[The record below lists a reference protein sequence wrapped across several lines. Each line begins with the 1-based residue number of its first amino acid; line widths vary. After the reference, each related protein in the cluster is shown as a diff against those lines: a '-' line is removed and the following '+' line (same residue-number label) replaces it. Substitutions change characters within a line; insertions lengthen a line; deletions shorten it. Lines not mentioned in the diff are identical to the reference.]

1 MLGKNES
8 ASPSEKEESRDSSGK
23 GWFGS
28 HWGAIS
34 VCVIVLIALLLRTVF
49 AYGISAGSDFALSG
63 GAGAQYHLHVIE
75 SILNGSYAIGADSA
89 VNYPVGGHYVN
100 PPLVDFI
107 AAGIASFTSPSAAL
121 GGLNPVIGA
130 LTCIPVYLVAKEMFG
145 RKTIAVVAALI
156 FAFLPLPISSSVF
169 SNGNEYT
176 LAAFLVAFMS
186 LFLVKAAKALDEDE
200 GGKSAI
206 INGILAG
213 VFLGLSAL
221 TWNGFGVLIA
231 VVGAVL
237 LLQIAVRRFGEK
249 DMRQPFLVYALA
261 LIIGIAMAAVYYL
274 PAGLWDAVFSGP
286 CLLTVLTLVFAAAF
300 VAFGRKS
307 WVITIPVLVAALI
320 AVLVALY
327 FAVPDLFSALVA
339 GNSVYSGLLGD
350 LISGR
355 VSMSNVASYYGWLTM
370 WLPICLA
377 IYETYVFIRKD
388 RSSLRLFTMVWLY
401 MMFFAVWSSYG
412 TAVAVGCVFGVA
424 SGAAIVK
431 LVEYA
436 KVADWFKEI
445 KTSGLSKG
453 LRKILNPMPLA
464 TVLIVAFLVV
474 VPNFVY
480 ALDAGVPNND
490 SSNVFYNG
498 NTQYF
503 IKTGEDYPIGEVLDS
518 QSGVAKTGAVAS
530 WIDYSYDTV
539 TGGNFVSVTD
549 TTGNGTSAVSHMLLS
564 DGPQGAI
571 ASMIMRIVLAHN
583 INDFASDFTDPD
595 VYSTI
600 KTYRENCD
608 ALYDE
613 LKDEAAAYGDLKSKV
628 SCENAMYF
636 ASIKCM
642 TDKMSIVDLCKTYD
656 NICARTGER
665 ISYVLLDP
673 LMLPLQYN
681 GGDNFSAMAYF
692 ADYSTD
698 SYGAAPEFY
707 SYNPYYGYTT
717 YTDSMYDTFLWKA
730 YIGPSA
736 TEAGQS
742 SSYSY
747 LFALSTSDG
756 TVAAVPEGMAGFQID
771 KWIVRYSPVKNPEP
785 DDWTYLDRDAAV
797 DQQKKEGG
805 LINYLSSYILY
816 EYVGVGGTSVSGS
829 VSSENG
835 TQVNGMLAELY
846 VHDPV
851 SGKQVLVSSDTVKS
865 GKYSLV
871 LPAGYQGY
879 TAVLKSGNTE
889 VASFKNSVPDLY
901 AIPEVNVDGNVA
913 IDGNALDGK
922 AVRLVFQNASVPT
935 VKYEADTY
943 DGSFTLSDVIE
954 GQYAMTAYDSSGS
967 SISTSDVVIAS
978 SGGKDVSG
986 LTIVP
991 SSKTITVTVKD
1002 SKGIPVDGGR
1012 IIASDV
1018 STGEKFSAP
1027 VKEGTAVVSALPGTY
1042 TLSMTGGYV
1051 ILSST
1056 TYNIT
1061 TSNRTASVTA
1071 CPAEEVAVSAPDM
1084 LVFSAGSYSTMAYD
1098 GKVTLPKGMA
1108 TEEYRYTVSGV
1119 SGNKVILGT
1128 YDGALSY
1135 SEYAPVKIK
1144 GVLKDGDTA
1153 VSGNVH
1159 IVNSAGQTIS
1169 ATAAG
1174 SDGFAMSVPAGT
1186 YQIFAD
1192 NGSAKVYVGSVQADS
1207 DKDLGDLPLVDGRRI
1222 TATFRYASGTSSGYV
1237 GLGYVTCKLTFT
1249 YEGTEYTM
1257 YSMTNATGQSIF
1269 YLPLETACKVEFNGG
1284 SIDNEYFHGPSLKYE
1299 VAAGSA
1305 STTAYVTLYQ
1315 YSSNSSDST
1324 NYVKQVSVK
1333 SDYAMT
1339 LKPYSSG
1346 DDIVFAAGETKTIN
1360 PGQYTAK
1367 IDTPGMYFDN
1377 TVYLYPGQSSFN
1389 DLEPLQAHAV
1399 KITKNDGDV
1408 LSIGTTD
1415 DDAEYFDMDGTY
1427 YFKDGYVYYLT
1438 STAPSTGDMRFAT
1451 VDLTSPYSVTTIDMT
1466 ANVAP
1471 MTVTGS
1477 IGAVASGDLVV
1488 SSGGV
1493 SVLSSIDNGQFKVK
1507 LPSTMTSAQ
1516 FKADAKRTVSGTE
1529 YTYSAVRNAS
1539 GLRDGSVVNVA
1550 VTGEGSEV
1558 VDEDAKF
1565 IATVDYANFSEGK
1578 ARVDVSVTNKT
1589 DYATSYVI
1597 SSGPAWNLSKPV
1609 SLYVAPGATGTVE
1622 VEGVYDAEVYA
1633 VGSKGI
1639 SVIVTDMS
1647 GAGSKTID
1655 IKENSAPKAGSKGVI
1670 IVSAGERSGEVEGAL
1685 DKISATE
1692 YMYAITVSNLD
1703 NYSKSV
1709 KFTVPSPNGWSVLV
1723 TDEDGYT
1730 IREGGS
1736 SFTIYGLETKV
1747 FYVKYML
1754 DGDGTG
1760 VTVPS
1765 TTVTVECD
1773 GTSKTLSISPAD
1785 VDVKVDSISAEGDN
1799 VFNSRS
1805 GMPVGVWFLLAIG
1818 ILLLI
1823 AVFWL
1828 GSKRGVFSR
1837 K

>member
-34 VCVIVLIALLLRTVF
+34 VCVIVVIALLLRTVF

-121 GGLNPVIGA
+121 GGLNPVLGA

-145 RKTIAVVAALI
+145 RRSIAVVAALI

-200 GGKSAI
+200 GGKSAM

-249 DMRQPFLVYALA
+249 DMRQPFLVYALVM
-261 LIIGIAMAAVYYL
+261 IIGIAMAAVYYL

-307 WVITIPVLVAALI
+307 WVITIPVLVVALI
-320 AVLVALY
+320 AVLVAMY

-339 GNSVYSGLLGD
+339 GNSVYSGLLND
-350 LISGR
+350 LISNR

-388 RSSLRLFTMVWLY
+388 HSSLRLFTMVWLY

-490 SSNVFYNG
+490 SSNVLYNG

-503 IKTGEDYPIGEVLDS
+503 IKTGEDYPLGEILES
-518 QSGVAKTGAVAS
+518 QSGVAKTGAIAS
-530 WIDYSYDTV
+530 WVDYSYDTV
-539 TGGNFVSVTD
+539 AGGDFVSVTD
-549 TTGNGTSAVSHMLLS
+549 TAGNGTSAVSHILLS
-564 DGPQGAI
+564 KGSQGAI
-571 ASMIMRIVLAHN
+571 ASMITRIVLAHN
-583 INDFASDFTDPD
+583 INDFASDFTNPD
-595 VYSTI
+595 VYSQI
-600 KTYRENCD
+600 KTYREDCN

-613 LKDEAAAYGDLKSKV
+613 LKSNAAAYGNLKSDV

-636 ASIKCM
+636 ASVKCM
-642 TDKMSIVDLCKTYD
+642 TDSMSLVDLCRTYE
-656 NICARTGER
+656 NVCSRTGER

-673 LMLPLQYN
+673 MMLPLQYN

-707 SYNPYYGYTT
+707 TYNPYYGYTS
-717 YTDSMYDTFLWKA
+717 YTSNMYDSFLWKA

-742 SSYSY
+742 SSNSY
-747 LFALSTSDG
+747 LYALSSSDG
-756 TVAAVPEGMAGFQID
+756 TVAAVPEGMAGFQVD
-771 KWIVRYSPVKNPEP
+771 KWIVRYSPVKNPEA
-785 DDWTYLDRDAAV
+785 DDWTYIDRDAAV
-797 DQQKKEGG
+797 SMQKKDGG

-816 EYVGVGGTSVSGS
+816 EYVGIGGTSVNGS
-829 VSSENG
+829 VISENG
-835 TQVNGMLAELY
+835 ASVDGMLAELY
-846 VHDPV
+846 VHDSV
-851 SGKQVLVSSDTVKS
+851 SGKQVLVSSDTVKN
-865 GKYSLV
+865 GRYSLI
-871 LPAGYQGY
+871 LPAGSQGY
-879 TAVLKSGNTE
+879 TVVLKSGNAV
-889 VASFKNSVPDLY
+889 VASFKDAVPSVY
-901 AIPEVNVDGNVA
+901 AIPAVDVDGNVA
-913 IDGNALDGK
+913 IDGNVLDGK
-922 AVRLVFQNASVPT
+922 AVRMIFQNASVPA
-935 VKYEADTY
+935 VKYEVDSY
-943 DGSFTLSDVIE
+943 DGSFSLSDVVE
-954 GQYAMTAYDSSGS
+954 GQYAMTAYDSSGAT
-967 SISTSDVVIAS
+967 IATSDVVIAS
-978 SGGKDVSG
+978 GDGKTVSG

-1002 SKGIPVDGGR
+1002 SKGVPIDGGR

-1018 STGEKFSAP
+1018 TTGEKFSAP
-1027 VKEGTAVVSALPGTY
+1027 VKEGTAVVSAVPGTY

-1051 ILSST
+1051 ILTST

-1061 TSNRTASVTA
+1061 SSNRTASVTA
-1071 CPAEEVAVSAPDM
+1071 YPAEEITVSAPDM
-1084 LVFSAGSYSTMAYD
+1084 LVFSAGAYSTVAYD
-1098 GKVTLPKGMA
+1098 GKVTLPRSMA
-1108 TEEYRYTVSGV
+1108 TDEYRYTVSGV
-1119 SGNKVILGT
+1119 DGNAIILGT
-1128 YDGALSY
+1128 YDGSLTY
-1135 SEYAPVKIK
+1135 SEYSPVKIK
-1144 GVLKDGDTA
+1144 GVLKNGDSA
-1153 VSGNVH
+1153 VSGNVY
-1159 IVNSAGQTIS
+1159 IVNHEGQTIS
-1169 ATAAG
+1169 ATANG
-1174 SDGFAMSVPAGT
+1174 SDGFVLFVPVGT

-1192 NGSAKVYVGSVQADS
+1192 NGSAKVYVGSVKAVS
-1207 DKDLGDLPLVDGRRI
+1207 DVDLGDLPLVDGRRI
-1222 TATFRYASGTSSGYV
+1222 TANLRYASGTSSGNV
-1237 GLGYVTCKLTFT
+1237 GLGYVTCKLTYT
-1249 YEGTEYTM
+1249 YEGTEYAM
-1257 YSMTNATGQSIF
+1257 YSMTNSSGQCMF
-1269 YLPLETACKVEFNGG
+1269 YLPLETSCKVEFNGG
-1284 SIDNEYFHGPSLKYE
+1284 TLDNEYFRGTSLQTS
-1299 VAAGSA
+1299 VPAGST
-1305 STTAYVTLYQ
+1305 STSANVTLNQ
-1315 YSSNSSDST
+1315 YRST
-1324 NYVKQVSVK
+1324 SVPNNYVKQVSVT

-1346 DDIVFAAGETKTIN
+1346 DDVVFAAGETKTVN

-1367 IDTPGMYFDN
+1367 VDTPGWYFDN
-1377 TVYLYPGQSSFN
+1377 TVYLYPGQNSFT
-1389 DLEPLQAHAV
+1389 DLEPIQAHAV
-1399 KITKNDGDV
+1399 KITKGEGDV
-1408 LSIGTTD
+1408 LSIGTND
-1415 DDAEYFDMDGTY
+1415 NDAEYFDQDGTY

-1438 STAPSTGDMRFAT
+1438 STASESGDMRFAT
-1451 VDLTSPYSVTTIDMT
+1451 VDLTSAYSVTSIDMT

-1477 IGAVASGDLVV
+1477 IGATASGDLVV

-1493 SVLSSIDNGQFKVK
+1493 SILSSIDNGQFKVK

-1516 FKADAKRTVSGTE
+1516 FKADAKRTVSDTE
-1529 YTYSAVRNAS
+1529 YTYSAVRNVS

-1565 IATVDYANFSEGK
+1565 IATVDYANFSNGK

-1589 DYATSYVI
+1589 EHATSYVI
-1597 SSGPAWNLSKPV
+1597 SSGPAWSLDKAV
-1609 SLYVAPGATGTVE
+1609 SLYVMPDSTGTAV

-1633 VGSKGI
+1633 VGSKGV

-1647 GAGSKTID
+1647 GSGSKTID
-1655 IKENSAPKAGSKGVI
+1655 IKENSAPKVGSKGVV

-1703 NYSKSV
+1703 NYSKEV

-1723 TDEDGYT
+1723 SDENGYT

-1765 TTVTVECD
+1765 TTVTVDCD
-1773 GTSKTLSISPAD
+1773 GTTKVLSISPAD
-1785 VDVKVDSISAEGDN
+1785 VDVKVDSIKADGDN

-1837 K
+1837 R